1 MKNEQLRLD
10 TGQLNLNSPEI
21 ANVDS
26 PPLGRLW
33 HRVGLSFSII
43 LIGVITQKIMDVRP
57 QELLDVPS
65 DPIFWICLIGS
76 YLATPVSEWIIYQR
90 LWGLP
95 LSGLVPLLKK
105 QVTNEVV
112 LGYLGEAQLYAW
124 ARERTMM
131 RAAPYG
137 TIKDV
142 SILSAMTGNAATLA
156 MLALAWPYISKANLG
171 SSAEPITISIGV
183 ILLSSLVVF
192 FLRQKIFSLP
202 SKSLWWIAQLQLARI
217 FIGLV
222 FLAGAWSRLL
232 PEVATMW
239 ILLLAVFR
247 LLISRLPALPNKDII
262 FAALAVFLFGSDQ
275 MIGIAISKVALLTLI
290 GHIVVGT
297 VLTLASLKSSR
308 GVKS

>member
-1 MKNEQLRLD
+1 MRKKQHLD
-10 TGQLNLNSPEI
+10 LGQMGLNGPEI
-21 ANVDS
+21 VNVGG
-26 PPLGRLW
+26 PPLGKLW
-33 HRVGLSFSII
+33 HWLGLSFSAI
-43 LIGVITQKIMDVRP
+43 LIVAITQKIMDVRP
-57 QELLDVPS
+57 EELLDIPS

-76 YLATPVSEWIIYQR
+76 YLATPISEWIIYRR

-95 LSGLVPLLKK
+95 LLGMVPLLKK

-112 LGYLGEAQLYAW
+112 LGYLGEAQLYLW

-131 RAAPYG
+131 AAAPYG

-142 SILSAMTGNAATLA
+142 SILSAMTGNVATLG
-156 MLALAWPYISKANLG
+156 MLGLAWPYISKANLG
-171 SSAEPITISIGV
+171 PGAEPIAISVGV

-192 FLRQKIFSLP
+192 SLRQKIFSLP
-202 SKSLWWIAQLQLARI
+202 SKSLWWISQIQLARI

-262 FAALAVFLFGSDQ
+262 FAALGVFLFGSDQ
-275 MIGIAISKVALLTLI
+275 LIGIAISKVALLTLI
-290 GHIVVGT
+290 AHIVIGT
-297 VLTLASLKSSR
+297 VLTLAGLKSPR
-308 GVKS
+308 GANS

>member
-1 MKNEQLRLD
+1 MKKEQLRLD
-10 TGQLNLNSPEI
+10 TGQLDLNSPEVM
-21 ANVDS
+21 NVGS
-26 PPLGRLW
+26 PPMGRLW
-33 HRVGLSFSII
+33 HWVGLSFSVI
-43 LIGVITQKIMDVRP
+43 LLVTITQKIMDVRP
-57 QELLDVPS
+57 EELLDVPS
-65 DPIFWICLIGS
+65 DPVFWICLVGS

-95 LSGLVPLLKK
+95 LLGLVPLLKK

-124 ARERTMM
+124 ARQRTMM
-131 RAAPYG
+131 HAAPYG

-171 SSAEPITISIGV
+171 PSAEPIAISIGV
-183 ILLSSLVVF
+183 ILVSSLVVF
-192 FLRQKIFSLP
+192 SLRQKIFSLP
-202 SKSLWWIAQLQLARI
+202 GKNLWWISQIQLARV

-262 FAALAVFLFGSDQ
+262 FAALGVFLFGSDQ

-290 GHIVVGT
+290 AHIVIGT
-297 VLTLASLKSSR
+297 VLTLTSLKAPW
-308 GVKS
+308 GVKG